1 MHPIYFV
8 EETPSSNTLLKDL
21 SASQNLKEGTIIA
34 ARHQTAGKG
43 QKGNQWESEKDK
55 NLTFS
60 MIIYP
65 EMVAIEN
72 QFILSE
78 IVSLA
83 IKKTLDKYTPQIS
96 IKWPNDIYWKDK
108 KICGI
113 LIENSL
119 SYERIE
125 KCIIGIGLNINQEHF
140 ISNAPNPVSL
150 YQITQQTYDLK
161 ALLKEFHLHFGSYY
175 NLLSNKYT
183 ENIHSE
189 YMNALYRNNGLFP
202 YKDKNSTFRAA
213 ITNVLPSGHLIL
225 KDEENKE
232 KCYAFKEVS
241 FII

>member
-8 EETPSSNTLLKDL
+8 EETPSTNTLLKEL
-21 SASQNLKEGTIIA
+21 SASQKLKEGTIIA
-34 ARHQTAGKG
+34 ARHQTAGRG
-43 QKGNQWESEKDK
+43 QKGNQWEAEKDK

-65 EMVAIEN
+65 EMIAIEN

-83 IKKTLDKYTPQIS
+83 IKKTLDKYTSRIS
-96 IKWPNDIYWKDK
+96 IKWPNDIYWEDK

-119 SYERIE
+119 SHEGIE
-125 KCIIGIGLNINQEHF
+125 KCIVGIGLNINQEHF
-140 ISNAPNPVSL
+140 VSNAPNPISL

-161 ALLKEFHLHFGSYY
+161 ALLNEFYTHFESYY
-175 NLLSNKYT
+175 NLTTNKYT

-189 YMNALYRNNGLFP
+189 YMNALYRNNGFFP
-202 YKDKNSTFRAA
+202 YKDKVSTFRAK
-213 ITNVLPSGHLIL
+213 IENILPSGHLIL

-232 KCYAFKEVS
+232 RCYAFKEVS